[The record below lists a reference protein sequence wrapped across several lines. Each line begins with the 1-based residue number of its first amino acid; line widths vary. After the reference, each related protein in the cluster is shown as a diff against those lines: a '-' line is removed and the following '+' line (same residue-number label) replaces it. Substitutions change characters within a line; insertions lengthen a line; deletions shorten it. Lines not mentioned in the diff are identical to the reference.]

1 MGAPSERSGLG
12 YTEDD
17 SAGQSNI
24 FATEPK
30 VYQGK
35 EISNSWVVALVGT
48 IAAGGL
54 VFVGVQKLWSLT
66 RTLRPSPLGPGPPCP
81 STWPSSSRAAPA
93 PVWLSP
99 RPPRPRRP
107 RERDGPKVPAPSRGE
122 GSRRPGDALV
132 AATDESI
139 EQSERMST
147 GVVHRPHVLSCKTR
161 VFIP

>member
-1 MGAPSERSGLG
+1 MGGDKKEGFDAGAFFAPSERSGLG

-54 VFVGVQKLWSLT
+54 VFVGVQKLLVVDEDAAPVSL
-66 RTLRPSPLGPGPPCP
+66 G
-81 STWPSSSRAAPA
+81 SRAPLSQYVAEFQPRRASA
-93 PVWLSP
+93 PVLSP

-122 GSRRPGDALV
+122 GSRRPGDAPR
-132 AATDESI
+132 S
-139 EQSERMST
+139 SN
-147 GVVHRPHVLSCKTR
+147 
-161 VFIP
+161 

>member
-1 MGAPSERSGLG
+1 MGP
-12 YTEDD
+12 
-17 SAGQSNI
+17 NI

-54 VFVGVQKLWSLT
+54 VFVGVQKLLVVDEDAAPVSLGS
-66 RTLRPSPLGPGPPCP
+66 RAPL
-81 STWPSSSRAAPA
+81 SQYVSSSSRAAPR
-93 PVWLSP
+93 PLWLSP

-122 GSRRPGDALV
+122 GSRRPGDAPR
-132 AATDESI
+132 S
-139 EQSERMST
+139 SN
-147 GVVHRPHVLSCKTR
+147 
-161 VFIP
+161 

>member
-1 MGAPSERSGLG
+1 MG
-12 YTEDD
+12 
-17 SAGQSNI
+17 GQSNI

-54 VFVGVQKLWSLT
+54 VFVGVQKLLVVDEDAA
-66 RTLRPSPLGPGPPCP
+66 PSPLGPGPPCP
-81 STWPSSSRAAPA
+81 STWPSSSRAAPQ
-93 PVWLSP
+93 PLWLSP

-122 GSRRPGDALV
+122 GSAGRVTPLV
-132 AATDESI
+132 AATDEII

-147 GVVHRPHVLSCKTR
+147 GVVHR
-161 VFIP
+161 

>member
-1 MGAPSERSGLG
+1 MGAAFFAPSERSGLG

-54 VFVGVQKLWSLT
+54 VFVGVQKLLVVDEDAA
-66 RTLRPSPLGPGPPCP
+66 PLSQYVAEFQPRRAPAPVAVP
-81 STWPSSSRAAPA
+81 EAAPA
-93 PVWLSP
+93 P
-99 RPPRPRRP
+99 
-107 RERDGPKVPAPSRGE
+107 E
-122 GSRRPGDALV
+122 
-132 AATDESI
+132 AA
-139 EQSERMST
+139 
-147 GVVHRPHVLSCKTR
+147 
-161 VFIP
+161 

>member
-1 MGAPSERSGLG
+1 MGAAFFAPSERSGLG

-54 VFVGVQKLWSLT
+54 VFVGVQKLLVVDEDAAPVSL
-66 RTLRPSPLGPGPPCP
+66 G
-81 STWPSSSRAAPA
+81 SRAPLSQYVAEFQPRRAPA
-93 PVWLSP
+93 PVAVP
-99 RPPRPRRP
+99 EPPRPRRP

-122 GSRRPGDALV
+122 GSRLPGDAPR
-132 AATDESI
+132 S
-139 EQSERMST
+139 SN
-147 GVVHRPHVLSCKTR
+147 
-161 VFIP
+161 

>member
-1 MGAPSERSGLG
+1 MGRRAGDKKEEGFDAAAFFAPSERSGLG

-54 VFVGVQKLWSLT
+54 VFVGVQKLLVVDEDAAPVSLGS
-66 RTLRPSPLGPGPPCP
+66 RAPLSQYVAEFQPRRALAPVAVPE
-81 STWPSSSRAAPA
+81 AAPA
-93 PVWLSP
+93 L
-99 RPPRPRRP
+99 
-107 RERDGPKVPAPSRGE
+107 E
-122 GSRRPGDALV
+122 
-132 AATDESI
+132 AA
-139 EQSERMST
+139 
-147 GVVHRPHVLSCKTR
+147 
-161 VFIP
+161 